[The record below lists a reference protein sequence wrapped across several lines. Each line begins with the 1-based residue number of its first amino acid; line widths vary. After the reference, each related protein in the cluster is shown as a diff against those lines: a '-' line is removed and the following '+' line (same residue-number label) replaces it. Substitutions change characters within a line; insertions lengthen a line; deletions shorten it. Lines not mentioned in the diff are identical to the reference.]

1 MAATTVQASVVIE
14 KGIPLDYQKYRHTS
28 LYFEFANLEP
38 SATIQVIG
46 PKKQYIFECKDDHD
60 PTQNRS
66 LAKIVA
72 LGSLAVETNR
82 ARLIQILQTVPI
94 RNRDWDFDCQQWVEA
109 ALSRLKEL
117 GMLTSEAYTKGLDG
131 MVDAISEAQD
141 EE

>member
-1 MAATTVQASVVIE
+1 MATTTVQASIVIE
-14 KGIPLDYQKYRHTS
+14 KGTPLDYQKYRHTS

-46 PKKQYIFECKDDHD
+46 PKKQYIFECKDNWD
-60 PTQNRS
+60 PTQNPS

-72 LGSLAVETNR
+72 LGPLAVQASR
-82 ARLIQILQTVPI
+82 ARLVQILQTVPI
-94 RNRDWDFDCQQWVEA
+94 RNKDWEFDCQQWVES
-109 ALSRLKEL
+109 ALSRLREL
-117 GMLTSEAYTKGLDG
+117 GMLTAEGYTKGLDG